1 MKVLVFSEV
10 RVSIGMGEQTI
21 LVSGKVNSL
30 EDIKAYK
37 NIEKLFSAFPP
48 DTIACV
54 SFVTYGY
61 GEGEKF
67 DADET
72 ELKYL
77 EKKYTKSYAQLID
90 SCKPVASGEF
100 KEPIGSESKE
110 G

>member
-1 MKVLVFSEV
+1 MLVFSEV
-10 RVSIGMGEQTI
+10 CVSIGIGEQTI

-30 EDIKAYK
+30 EDIKKHK
-37 NIEKLFSAFPP
+37 NIKKLFSAFTP
-48 DTIACV
+48 DTVACV
-54 SFVTYGY
+54 TYTTYGY

-77 EKKYTKSYAQLID
+77 EKKYVKSCAQLIG
-90 SCKPVASGEF
+90 SCKQVASGEF
-100 KEPIGSESKE
+100 KESIGSESKE